1 MAAESVQQSESDDAD
16 FQVHV
21 RNYDGFLTILRWSSI
36 AVAIIT
42 VIVVYIIAS

>member
-1 MAAESVQQSESDDAD
+1 MAADSVQHSESNAEQI
-16 FQVHV
+16 QVHA
-21 RNYDGFLTILRWSSI
+21 RNYAGFLTILRRSAI

>member
-16 FQVHV
+16 FQVHA